1 MMKGKKKVIIIIL
14 VILVIALIVI
24 FRIAN
29 NSNKSK
35 TSVNDFRN
43 VKELSEYY
51 GCKYIETKKSN
62 EDGYKKDVFLEFN
75 ILPITADGVSNK
87 YRYEQIISSIS
98 AKMNSKNYR
107 IIDEKNNILI
117 NVNFTEDGKVSYIIN
132 NDRSFFEHLT
142 SKYSIEN
149 VKEETNVDIDINS
162 RVLSALVNNN
172 WKTTNLNLGS
182 IDSEMDKYDIYFDEG
197 YKIRK
202 INGRVYNIVFTNK
215 YNEAVVNNIHTN
227 SSLEQIREVLGK
239 EDYYTKG
246 NFGEIIGYKNEEI
259 SVYFSEGEISI
270 YPNESGRDSDKFAE
284 LVTELI
290 EKNNQAEFLSK
301 LTDIWPDY
309 ARYSRTEN
317 DIVIDYPLKGVKID
331 FTNGQKG
338 KIIIYQN
345 YKGNITTDLKIEDV
359 KESMSMPA
367 TYINLKLDES
377 LLNLHEM
384 YRVSGNFRNRHPYSD
399 EGTIRTDKYIVYLN
413 SNESICLFYSVD
425 MNNIDSYIGVQGI
438 DNIFEITDTTF
449 AYSIAK
455 KGIYVYDAISMKTTQ
470 LLDGTEDYE
479 IKGVRNYTI
488 YYDDKSIK
496 LEQ

>member
-1 MMKGKKKVIIIIL
+1 MMKGKKKIVIIILIIL
-14 VILVIALIVI
+14 VIVLIIA

-62 EDGYKKDVFLEFN
+62 EDGYKKDIFLEFN

-142 SKYSIEN
+142 SKHSIEN
-149 VKEETNVDIDINS
+149 AKEETDVNLNINS
-162 RVLSALVNNN
+162 KVLSVLINNN

-182 IDSEMDKYDIYFDEG
+182 IDSEIDKYDIYFDEG

-215 YNEAVVNNIHTN
+215 YNEAIVNNIHTN

-246 NFGEIIGYKNEEI
+246 NFGEMIGYKNEKI

-290 EKNNQAEFLSK
+290 EKNNQTEFLSK

-317 DIVIDYPLKGVKID
+317 DIVIDL
-331 FTNGQKG
+331 
-338 KIIIYQN
+338 
-345 YKGNITTDLKIEDV
+345 
-359 KESMSMPA
+359 
-367 TYINLKLDES
+367 INS
-377 LLNLHEM
+377 
-384 YRVSGNFRNRHPYSD
+384 S
-399 EGTIRTDKYIVYLN
+399 IVFL
-413 SNESICLFYSVD
+413 
-425 MNNIDSYIGVQGI
+425 
-438 DNIFEITDTTF
+438 
-449 AYSIAK
+449 
-455 KGIYVYDAISMKTTQ
+455 
-470 LLDGTEDYE
+470 
-479 IKGVRNYTI
+479 
-488 YYDDKSIK
+488 
-496 LEQ
+496 